1 MALNPTVTEQI
12 ARARADLRMGVPV
25 LLVSETPA
33 LVIPAET
40 LSAERL
46 KDLHA
51 MSDRVSLTL
60 TEPRATTLK
69 LAAYD
74 GDLVRIQLSAEK
86 TLSWIKAVA
95 DPADDLNAPLKGP
108 FHAQR
113 GGSVELERSALQLI
127 KASYLLPA
135 AVVARLSDAQSL
147 CLLYTSPSPR
157 D

>member
-1 MALNPTVTEQI
+1 MLNPTVTEQI

-51 MSDRVSLTL
+51 MTDTVSLAL
-60 TEPRATTLK
+60 TERRAATLK

-74 GDLVRIQLSAEK
+74 GDL
-86 TLSWIKAVA
+86 
-95 DPADDLNAPLKGP
+95 P
-108 FHAQR
+108 
-113 GGSVELERSALQLI
+113 LI
-127 KASYLLPA
+127 K
-135 AVVARLSDAQSL
+135 
-147 CLLYTSPSPR
+147 LLYENRVSFQK
-157 D
+157 